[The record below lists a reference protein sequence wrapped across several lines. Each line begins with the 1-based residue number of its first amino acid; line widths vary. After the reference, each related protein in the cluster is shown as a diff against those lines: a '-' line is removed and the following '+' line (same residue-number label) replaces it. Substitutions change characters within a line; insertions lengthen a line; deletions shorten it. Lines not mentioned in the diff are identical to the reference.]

1 MGLKP
6 RLAFLATHYG
16 LRHQLGK
23 LRDEIRELDDAI
35 LEHEQ
40 FHNPYTK
47 AHIAEELADVYV
59 VARQIMH
66 LMNIQVSEMVDRA
79 EFKTNRQMWRVQK
92 NERGTDPCPN

>member
-23 LRDEIRELDDAI
+23 LQEELVELSEAVE
-35 LEHEQ
+35 EHRQ
-40 FHNPYTK
+40 FHNPWTK
-47 AHIAEELADVYV
+47 AHIAEEIADVYV

-66 LMNIQVSEMVDRA
+66 LMNIRPSEIADRA
-79 EFKTNRQMWRVQK
+79 EFKVNRQMWRVEK
-92 NERGTDPCPN
+92 EKD